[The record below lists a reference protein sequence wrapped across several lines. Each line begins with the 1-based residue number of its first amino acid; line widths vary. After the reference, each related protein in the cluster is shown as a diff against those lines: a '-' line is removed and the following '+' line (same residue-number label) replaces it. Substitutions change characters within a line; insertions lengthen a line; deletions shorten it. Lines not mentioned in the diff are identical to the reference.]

1 MGCKCIKP
9 KVNTEDEIESETKK
23 DKNHCDST
31 SNDFITT
38 INQNQSQSSRLNQKN
53 KILKF
58 KENNQNSNILD
69 YNDSKISENNINDNN
84 NDLKNFSKFDNI
96 KNQNESEMN
105 ENLLPEDDYSK
116 YIFKNINQ
124 LRTNPKFLIPIIEES
139 KSKITIDKY
148 NRLIYKSKVK
158 VALSKGEPAFEEA
171 ISFLENTNPM
181 NELIFIP
188 QMCVPVPTN
197 EEDIKDK
204 NYLKEK
210 IEEITKNNVCIRTYW
225 RDIIKDAETSFI
237 LMIVDDTGSKS
248 GMKRKDIL
256 DPNMKYMGISSVM
269 IGKSFVCYMTLSDR
283 LQ

>member
-1 MGCKCIKP
+1 MKA
-9 KVNTEDEIESETKK
+9 NENNENEIEAENKIN
-23 DKNHCDST
+23 KNHIDSVT
-31 SNDFITT
+31 NDFLSTVNKNET
-38 INQNQSQSSRLNQKN
+38 QSFN
-53 KILKF
+53 LKQQI
-58 KENNQNSNILD
+58 ENFQ
-69 YNDSKISENNINDNN
+69 
-84 NDLKNFSKFDNI
+84 
-96 KNQNESEMN
+96 KNQNNKETNHPLNILEYKQSNPNKNYINNNNNNIIPN
-105 ENLLPEDDYSK
+105 ENKEFPKDDFSK
-116 YIFKNINQ
+116 YVFEHINQ
-124 LRTNPKFLIPIIEES
+124 VRTNPKDFIPIIEES

-158 VALSKGEPAFEEA
+158 VALSKGVPAFDEA

-181 NELIFIP
+181 NELIFNP
-188 QMCVPVPTN
+188 KMCVPVPNN

-210 IEEITKNNVCIRTYW
+210 IEEITNNNVCIRTYW

-269 IGKSFVCYMTLSDR
+269 IGKNFVCYMTLSDR

>member
-1 MGCKCIKP
+1 MKT
-9 KVNTEDEIESETKK
+9 NENNENEIEADNKIN
-23 DKNHCDST
+23 KNHIDSV
-31 SNDFITT
+31 SNDFLSTVNKNENQSFNLKQQIENFQKNPNNKEINHTLNILEYKQSNSNKNSINNNNNNNNIPNEYKEFPKDAFSKYVFEH
-38 INQNQSQSSRLNQKN
+38 INQV
-53 KILKF
+53 
-58 KENNQNSNILD
+58 
-69 YNDSKISENNINDNN
+69 
-84 NDLKNFSKFDNI
+84 
-96 KNQNESEMN
+96 
-105 ENLLPEDDYSK
+105 
-116 YIFKNINQ
+116 
-124 LRTNPKFLIPIIEES
+124 RTNPKDFISKIEES